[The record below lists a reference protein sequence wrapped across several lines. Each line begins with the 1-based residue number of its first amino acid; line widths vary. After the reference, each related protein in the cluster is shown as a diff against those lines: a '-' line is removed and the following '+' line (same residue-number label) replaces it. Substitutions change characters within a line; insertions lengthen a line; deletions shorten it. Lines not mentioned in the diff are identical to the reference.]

1 MFAPKQ
7 KALSLPTRAQLN
19 NLWLEARKKLGSSAR
34 LPLNPGSSAR
44 AVHLTVQCY
53 RSSTQPRWQLE
64 SKYADSS
71 KSLASSDLAAVSAWI
86 SESLCAS
93 NVIDMGTRRQGERD
107 WNEPRAATSELG
119 AEPSDPAE
127 WQDVV
132 PEETTGLESTW
143 THSPA
148 AITGDL
154 RHLPCNSLLQALSL
168 AMVTGQLRIHSTHI
182 GTVDWLK
189 GSVTGCVWGS
199 LRGQEALSEIAMLRA
214 GRFSFKGGEHSS
226 NSPAMSELQAKDCNT
241 AAIPLGSVLIGAAHK
256 EDQLELLTSVSFD
269 ELAMAL
275 IDSGFATSLASV
287 STESASIANDAGAAA
302 SAATTNRRA
311 GKGGPSQWSIT
322 SKLIRHGGHKHVI
335 FAMEILK
342 QLQTTQLRL
351 KEIQAATGLSATD
364 LGATA
369 ATLIRAGMAEVY
381 RISSGRKELIG
392 SADINAA
399 DQLRLDENLEF
410 IDNPNNQL
418 QAILN
423 DSRQT
428 SLILIRGI
436 STSTTTLLERIKRLL
451 RRDDSVH
458 LVEEDQLLVVMKDS
472 SSTHGAHFVRRLR
485 QVGVKE
491 VLNRPSGKRKS
502 SLSFRTAIVS
512 APEDGSTIG
521 TLFDKASLAFEVT
534 KRSGTIN
541 TPFSEGTLQERST
554 SV

>member
-34 LPLNPGSSAR
+34 LPLNPGSSSR

-53 RSSTQPRWQLE
+53 RSSAQPRWQLE
-64 SKYADSS
+64 SKDADSS

-93 NVIDMGTRRQGERD
+93 NVIDMGTRRLGERD
-107 WNEPRAATSELG
+107 QKEPLEATSELR

-132 PEETTGLESTW
+132 PETTGLESTW
-143 THSPA
+143 ATSSA

-168 AMVTGQLRIHSTHI
+168 AMMTGQLRILSSRF

-189 GSVTGCVWGS
+189 GSVTGCRWGS
-199 LRGQEALSEIAMLRA
+199 LRGPEALSEIAMLKA
-214 GRFSFKGGEHSS
+214 GRFSFKGGEHSG
-226 NSPAMSELQAKDCNT
+226 NSLAMSNLQAQDCDT

-256 EDQLELLTSVSFD
+256 EDQLELLTSASFD

-275 IDSGFATSLASV
+275 IDSGF
-287 STESASIANDAGAAA
+287 SASIATNAGAAA

-311 GKGGPSQWSIT
+311 GKGSPSQWSIT
-322 SKLIRHGGHKHVI
+322 SKLIRHGGHKHVV

-342 QLQTTQLRL
+342 QLQTTQLPL

-364 LGATA
+364 IGATA
-369 ATLIRAGMAEVY
+369 ATLIRTGMAEVY
-381 RISSGRKELIG
+381 RISSGRQELIA

-399 DQLRLDENLEF
+399 GKPRLDENLEL
-410 IDNPNNQL
+410 IDSPNIRL
-418 QAILN
+418 QAILD
-423 DSRQT
+423 DSQQT
-428 SLILIRGI
+428 SLIFIRGMSI
-436 STSTTTLLERIKRLL
+436 STTKLLERIKGLL

-458 LVEEDQLLVVMKDS
+458 LVEEDQLLVVMKEA

-485 QVGVKE
+485 QVGAKE
-491 VLNRPSGKRKS
+491 ALNRSSAKRKS
-502 SLSFRTAIVS
+502 SLSFRSAIVC

-534 KRSGTIN
+534 KLASTIN
-541 TPFSEGTLQERST
+541 APFSEGTLQERTT

>member
-7 KALSLPTRAQLN
+7 NALSLPTRAQLN

-34 LPLNPGSSAR
+34 LPLNPGSSSR

-64 SKYADSS
+64 SKDADSS

-86 SESLCAS
+86 GESLGAS
-93 NVIDMGTRRQGERD
+93 NVIDMGTRRLGERGK
-107 WNEPRAATSELG
+107 EPLEATRELG

-168 AMVTGQLRIHSTHI
+168 AMVTGQLRIQSSHI

-189 GSVTGCVWGS
+189 GGVTGCLWGS

-226 NSPAMSELQAKDCNT
+226 NSLEMSDLQAKDCDT
-241 AAIPLGSVLIGAAHK
+241 AAMPLGSVLIDAAHK
-256 EDQLELLTSVSFD
+256 EDQLELLNTVCFD

-275 IDSGFATSLASV
+275 IDGSFSASV
-287 STESASIANDAGAAA
+287 
-302 SAATTNRRA
+302 ATTGRRA
-311 GKGGPSQWSIT
+311 GKGGQSQWSIT
-322 SKLIRHGGHKHVI
+322 SKLVSHGGHKHIV

-342 QLQTTQLRL
+342 QLQTTQLPL

-392 SADINAA
+392 SADIDAA
-399 DQLRLDENLEF
+399 DQLRLDENLEL
-410 IDNPNNQL
+410 IDSPNNQL

-436 STSTTTLLERIKRLL
+436 TSTTKLLERIKRLL

-458 LVEEDQLLVVMKDS
+458 LVEEDQLLVVMKDA
-472 SSTHGAHFVRRLR
+472 SSTHGAHFVHRLR
-485 QVGVKE
+485 QIGVKE

-502 SLSFRTAIVS
+502 SRSFHTAIVS
-512 APEDGSTIG
+512 APEDGSTVG

-534 KRSGTIN
+534 KRAGT
-541 TPFSEGTLQERST
+541 TFKSPKS
-554 SV
+554 